1 MDIYIG
7 NLSYTASEDDM
18 RGLFQEYGTVD
29 SVKIVR
35 DMETGRSK
43 GFGFVT
49 MTSETEAQAAIEALN
64 ETSFKDRALKVNQAR
79 PKENRPKVAG
89 NGFSR
94 SRY

>member
-7 NLSYTASEDDM
+7 NLSYTASEEDL
-18 RGLFQEYGTVD
+18 RELFQEYGAVD

-49 MTSETEAQAAIEALN
+49 MAGDSEAQAAIEALN

-79 PKENRPKVAG
+79 PKENRPKMAG
-89 NGFSR
+89 GFSR
-94 SRY
+94 SRF